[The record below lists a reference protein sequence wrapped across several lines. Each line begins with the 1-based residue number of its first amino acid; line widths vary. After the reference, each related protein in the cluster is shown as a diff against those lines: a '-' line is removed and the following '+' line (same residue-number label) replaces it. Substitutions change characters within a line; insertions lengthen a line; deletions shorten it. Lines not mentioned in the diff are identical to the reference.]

1 MKKAIG
7 YFFCVTLLFA
17 LSGSVPVSAGNTQDK
32 VSKCN
37 QTADKK
43 NLQGDERKTFLQNCL
58 GKAQDVQQ
66 DKRAACNKLADEKN
80 LQGHDRASFLKDCI
94 NKANSR

>member
-1 MKKAIG
+1 
-7 YFFCVTLLFA
+7 
-17 LSGSVPVSAGNTQDK
+17 
-32 VSKCN
+32 
-37 QTADKK
+37 
-43 NLQGDERKTFLQNCL
+43 
-58 GKAQDVQQ
+58 VQQ